1 MNATT
6 LKAPQQKALRK
17 GMGGCF
23 KLFCGLGILVF
34 TAVTSAQTAPSPSDI
49 DSFKGLHLAAQ
60 VGNIDQIQRLVTEGA
75 KLEDVDRFERTPLHI
90 AAFASQEKALE
101 ALANAGADLNA
112 LEYQAYDI
120 VTIAA
125 VANDIE
131 MLELSL
137 ALGAS
142 AGNIT
147 SPYDGTA
154 LIAAAHL
161 GHHEVVKTLIKY
173 GAPLD
178 HVNNLGWT
186 ALIEA
191 IILGNGGPNHVET
204 VRALV
209 SAGANQNITDR
220 EGTSSLEH
228 ALVLGYKEIVEILD
242 QS

>member
-1 MNATT
+1 MKVNATT

-154 LIAAAHL
+154 LIAADSNK
-161 GHHEVVKTLIKY
+161 VWR
-173 GAPLD
+173 P
-178 HVNNLGWT
+178 
-186 ALIEA
+186 
-191 IILGNGGPNHVET
+191 P
-204 VRALV
+204 
-209 SAGANQNITDR
+209 
-220 EGTSSLEH
+220 
-228 ALVLGYKEIVEILD
+228 
-242 QS
+242 

>member
-1 MNATT
+1 MNATI
-6 LKAPQQKALRK
+6 LKAPQQKALRE
-17 GMGGCF
+17 GVGCWY
-23 KLFCGLGILVF
+23 KLFCGLGILVL
-34 TAVTSAQTAPSPSDI
+34 TTITSAQTAPSPSDI
-49 DSFKGLHLAAQ
+49 DSFTGLHLAAH
-60 VGNIDQIQRLVTEGA
+60 VGNVDQIQRLVTEGA
-75 KLEDVDRFERTPLHI
+75 NLEDVDRFERTPVHV
-90 AAFASQEKALE
+90 AAFASQEKALR

-125 VANDIE
+125 VANDIG
-131 MLELSL
+131 MLRLSL

-142 AGNIT
+142 AENLT

-186 ALIEA
+186 ALLEA
-191 IILGNGGPNHVET
+191 IILGKGGPNHVET

-209 SAGANQNITDR
+209 LAGANKNITDR
-220 EGTSSLEH
+220 RGFSPLQH
-228 ALVLGYKEIVEILD
+228 ALVLGYTEIVEILD
-242 QS
+242 QH